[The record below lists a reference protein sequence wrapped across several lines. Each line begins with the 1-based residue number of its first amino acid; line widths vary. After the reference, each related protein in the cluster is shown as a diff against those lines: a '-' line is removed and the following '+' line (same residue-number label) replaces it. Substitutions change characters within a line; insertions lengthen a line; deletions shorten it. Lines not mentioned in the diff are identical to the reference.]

1 VPESNP
7 LKRSVVRHTLALVT
21 DDDMPVNEEH
31 FDSIPWSSLIPQNR
45 DRPWL
50 VYVAAGAVVALV
62 VGVLAARSLQ
72 PASSPLDPV
81 TASVA
86 EVVETIAASP
96 PTSRPMTEADLRAEI
111 AAGEPAAGAAG
122 AEAATMRAEWFV
134 TDYFT
139 RDGAGGRQAELAGAL
154 GRPTAAE
161 DSDVTT
167 YVEWARAWETVP
179 EGDGR
184 FRVSVAFRSITA
196 TDTGFVRDLTKGV
209 AVRVQV
215 APDGGTRV
223 YDLPEPTELPPS
235 PVLTVVATPQPVPES
250 IATEAL
256 DRAAT
261 WGDGA
266 TVVDGI
272 NDNGS
277 WRVLI
282 EVADDQGTIWPL
294 VVWVDG
300 EPNQS
305 P

>member
-1 VPESNP
+1 
-7 LKRSVVRHTLALVT
+7 VT

-31 FDSIPWSSLIPQNR
+31 YDSIPWSSFIPQNR

-72 PASSPLDPV
+72 SAAAPLDPV
-81 TASVA
+81 AASLT
-86 EVVETIAASP
+86 EVVGTIAASP
-96 PTSRPMTEADLRAEI
+96 PTSRPIAEADLRAEI
-111 AAGEPAAGAAG
+111 MAGEAGAQ
-122 AEAATMRAEWFV
+122 AATMRAEWFV
-134 TDYFT
+134 TDYLT

-154 GRPTAAE
+154 GRPSPTE
-161 DSDVTT
+161 DSAITT
-167 YVEWARAWETVP
+167 YVEWARAWEAVP

-196 TDTGFVRDLTKGV
+196 TDAGFVRDLTKGV

-215 APDGGTRV
+215 AADGGTRV
-223 YDLPEPTELPPS
+223 YDLPEPAELPPS
-235 PVLTVVATPQPVPES
+235 PVLAAAAAPQPVPEP
-250 IATEAL
+250 IAIRAL

-266 TVVDGI
+266 SVVEGI

-282 EVADDQGTIWPL
+282 EVADDHGSVWPL
-294 VVWVDG
+294 VVWVDA
-300 EPNQS
+300 EPTRG